1 MGSLI
6 GLVATDLDTWTG
18 LAVSNGLAMPVLA
31 PAEGVAV
38 ESVWALQL
46 QLFPTA
52 DPGEPESPGYGGTEP
67 PPWGHL

>member
-38 ESVWALQL
+38 ESGLGIAAPVV
-46 QLFPTA
+46 
-52 DPGEPESPGYGGTEP
+52 S
-67 PPWGHL
+67 HSRSR